1 MTKEE
6 LENTKKRM
14 KEYRDIFGGELN
26 RKDLIDDADSIFDL
40 ETILNMHY
48 DYINDMAS
56 DAQSNLEKFKRDI
69 GVF

>member
-1 MTKEE
+1 MTKED
-6 LENTKKRM
+6 LENAKKRM

-26 RKDLIDDADSIFDL
+26 RKDLIDDANSIFDL

-56 DAQSNLEKFKRDI
+56 DAQSNLEKFKREI

>member
-6 LENTKKRM
+6 LENAKKRM
-14 KEYRDIFGGELN
+14 KEYRDIFGGELS

-40 ETILNMHY
+40 ETILNMHH

-56 DAQSNLEKFKRDI
+56 DAQSSLSKFKREI

>member
-6 LENTKKRM
+6 LEIAKQKM
-14 KEYRDIFGGELN
+14 KDYRDIFGGELS
-26 RKDLIDDADSIFDL
+26 RKDLIDDANSIFQL
-40 ETILNMHY
+40 ETILNYHY

-56 DAQSNLEKFKRDI
+56 DAQSSLSNFKREI

>member
-1 MTKEE
+1 MTKEN
-6 LENTKKRM
+6 LEKSKQRM

-26 RKDLIDDADSIFDL
+26 GKQLIDDANNIFDL
-40 ETILNMHY
+40 ENIFTMHY

-56 DAQSNLEKFKRDI
+56 DAESSLDKFKRHL